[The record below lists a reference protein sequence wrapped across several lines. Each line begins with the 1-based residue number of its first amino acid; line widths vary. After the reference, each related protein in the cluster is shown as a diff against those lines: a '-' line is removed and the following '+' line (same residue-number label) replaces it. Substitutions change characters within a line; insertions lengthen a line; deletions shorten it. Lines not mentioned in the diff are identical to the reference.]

1 MSSKD
6 FELAFVVIGKF
17 KFPRDQQKIGVQ
29 TFSELW
35 KTAQSRG
42 LIPEIYVSKVE
53 LGGGYRTSN

>member
-53 LGGGYRTSN
+53 LGGGI